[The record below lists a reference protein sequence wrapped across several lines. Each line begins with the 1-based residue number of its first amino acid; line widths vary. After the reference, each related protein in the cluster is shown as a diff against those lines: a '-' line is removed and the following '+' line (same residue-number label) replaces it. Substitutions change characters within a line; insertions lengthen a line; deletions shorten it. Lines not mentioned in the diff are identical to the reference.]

1 MFFKRPLL
9 AMERRDYRGTRLK
22 VGRPVR
28 KLLQYF
34 RRKMLMALIRAL
46 AIKAVKRDWIMDNFL
61 S

>member
-28 KLLQYF
+28 KYS
-34 RRKMLMALIRAL
+34 RRKMLVVL
-46 AIKAVKRDWIMDNFL
+46 IKAISIKTVKRDRIMDNF
-61 S
+61 